1 MKITSVFFYYGSYSY
16 CQLNFAKYLQI
27 IKADLNTT
35 EKWILSKEGKL
46 MAENGSHEANV
57 FNSIPAE
64 VGLPQSELQVNKI
77 SSFFYFC
84 TVVLL
89 WIYRSLYICIYIF
102 VFH

>member
-77 SSFFYFC
+77 SYFL
-84 TVVLL
+84 VVLL